1 MKITEQPGKCTGLY
15 VLGSLYPYVTGGMEV
30 FNYYF
35 LNYQLQESA
44 DRIIYLGENP
54 TVHSKGHFIVLKKRW
69 PVRFFYP
76 FQFFMAVFKLRKQL
90 NYAYVSYAEQ
100 SWIIAYSHSVVL
112 RLFNIPYFITIHWGK
127 EPDWEFPYPF
137 ISYFKN
143 ARAVIGVSKPVC
155 LAFKK
160 RIPQQDF
167 QYIPPLI
174 PFLRSESSK
183 NDLKTRLG
191 FSREERILLFVGS
204 LKEMK
209 NPGRII
215 EAFHKLGTDYLEKE
229 NIRSIIAGEGNMRN
243 DLKKKIEVYGLDR
256 YIRLEGLVSRQNMP
270 DYYKAADLYIISS
283 DYEGTSVSLLEA
295 MYNQLIIIA
304 SNAPGINEMLT
315 HEKNALLY
323 ETNDTTI
330 LADTIK
336 RGFNDK
342 QLGERLSRQAF
353 DDFNQ
358 NYSYDS
364 MIKKYQDIFSSA
376 SF

>member
-1 MKITEQPGKCTGLY
+1 MNINGKPDKCTGLY

-35 LNYQLQESA
+35 LNYQLHESA

-54 TVHSKGHFIVLKKRW
+54 TGHSKEHFIELKKRW

-76 FQFFMAVFKLRKQL
+76 FQFFSIVFKLRKQL
-90 NYAYVSYAEQ
+90 NYAYISYAEQ

-112 RLFNIPYFITIHWGK
+112 RLFKIPYFITIHWGK
-127 EPDWEFPYPF
+127 EPDWKFPYPF

-143 ARAVIGVSKPVC
+143 ARAAIGVSKPVC

-160 RIPQQDF
+160 KIPQQDF
-167 QYIPPLI
+167 QYIPPLV
-174 PFLRSESSK
+174 PFQRSESSK
-183 NDLKTRLG
+183 NDVKWRLG
-191 FSREERILLFVGS
+191 FPPEERILLFVGS

-209 NPGRII
+209 NPDKII
-215 EAFHKLGTDYLEKE
+215 EAFHKLGPDYLEKE
-229 NIRSIIAGEGNMRN
+229 HIRLIIAGEGAMRN
-243 DLKKKIEVYGLDR
+243 DVKKRIETCRLDK

-304 SNAPGINEMLT
+304 SDAPGINEMLT

-323 ETNDTTI
+323 ATNDTTV
-330 LADTIK
+330 LAETIK
-336 RGFNDK
+336 RGFTDE

-376 SF
+376 SL